1 MIRDEIKNKKKIKE
15 ASNLTKIET
24 KKMRTI
30 SKTNT
35 NRRT

>member
-1 MIRDEIKNKKKIKE
+1 MKLKTKKFKE

-24 KKMRTI
+24 KKMRI
-30 SKTNT
+30 ESKINT

>member
-1 MIRDEIKNKKKIKE
+1 MKLKTKKIKE

-24 KKMRTI
+24 KKIRTK
-30 SKTNT
+30 SKTNI